1 MTNDQESKFRLFY
14 NHSIHPELMHLE
26 GRRRRLLRL
35 LALTILLFLCMV
47 IAQVM
52 IGIFFINLI
61 LFIPVALCVAYY
73 IFQVKE
79 FLANYKPRIVLAILD
94 FIDNEVN
101 YFFEG
106 YFHNGSIAK
115 KDFLNSRIFTQVD
128 EFYGEDLIKGKVR
141 EMPFELCELRTK
153 AFSPVRTQLD
163 YVFNGIFIIGDYRRP
178 DMNGGI
184 LVIPDDYRKYLI
196 NSEKAFHLL
205 GGRRVGEGVLQP
217 QFEAFFNTYATKDVR
232 IQDVMSRELQ
242 DTILK
247 FRAYYQQINEKK
259 EIYFSI
265 IGDKINIALT
275 RDKNI
280 LEPNLWQNN
289 VRYEDVREFY
299 DDIRI
304 LLDLLL
310 RVDVMN

>member
-1 MTNDQESKFRLFY
+1 MTSEQESKFRQFY
-14 NHSIHPELMHLE
+14 NQSIHPELMHLE
-26 GRRRRLLRL
+26 GRRRRILRFLL
-35 LALTILLFLCMV
+35 LTFFLLFIV
-47 IAQVM
+47 IIAQII

-61 LFIPVALCVAYY
+61 LILPVALCVAYY
-73 IFQVKE
+73 VFLVKS
-79 FLANYKPRIVLAILD
+79 FLGSYKPRIVLAILD

-106 YFHNGSIAK
+106 YYHDGSIAK
-115 KDFLNSRIFTQVD
+115 KDFLNSRIFTQAD
-128 EFYGEDLIKGKVR
+128 EYHGEDLIRGRVR

-153 AFSPVRTQLD
+153 VFSPVRTQLD

-178 DMNGGI
+178 DMNGGVLI
-184 LVIPDDYRKYLI
+184 IPDDYRKYLI

-232 IQDVMSRELQ
+232 IQDVLSRELQ

-247 FRAYYQQINEKK
+247 FRAHYQQINEKR

-280 LEPNLWQNN
+280 LEPDLWRNN

-310 RVDVMN
+310 SVDVMN